1 LGANSLEVRTGAL
14 YHDIGKLK
22 NPIYFT
28 ENQSGGISPH
38 NELTPIESA
47 SIIIKHVT
55 DGLSIADQEH
65 LPNKIKQFI
74 STHHGTSKTGY
85 FYITYKNANPGKEI
99 DESLFTYPGPRPG
112 TKEQA
117 ILMMADSVEAAS
129 HSLQEYTESNIH
141 SLVDKIIDAQLE
153 NGQVA
158 LSPLTFKD
166 IETIKGT
173 FKERL
178 KAIYH
183 TRISYPEEKK

>member
-1 LGANSLEVRTGAL
+1 MNEYYNLNPKESAA
-14 YHDIGKLK
+14 IILK
-22 NPIYFT
+22 HVKD
-28 ENQSGGISPH
+28 GIS
-38 NELTPIESA
+38 
-47 SIIIKHVT
+47 
-55 DGLSIADQEH
+55 IANAHH
-65 LPNKIKQFI
+65 LPTSIKDFI
-74 STHHGTSKTGY
+74 ATHHGTSKTGY

-99 DESLFTYPGPRPG
+99 DESLFTYPGPKPG

-153 NGQVA
+153 NGQFA

-183 TRISYPEEKK
+183 TRISYPEALKAKKEQ